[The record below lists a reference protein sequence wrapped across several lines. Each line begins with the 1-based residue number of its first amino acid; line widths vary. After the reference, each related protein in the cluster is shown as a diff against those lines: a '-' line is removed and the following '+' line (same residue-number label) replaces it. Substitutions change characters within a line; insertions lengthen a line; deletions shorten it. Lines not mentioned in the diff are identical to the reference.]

1 MNIKNLNFAVVG
13 SGSIGLRHTK
23 NLKHLGAT
31 KISVFDP
38 NKKQKPF
45 VEELGFNFV
54 TNFEDLRDQK
64 IDIALI
70 CTPPYL
76 HLSYLDKLMSFN
88 AHVFIEKPLSHSYEQ
103 AKKLQ
108 F

>member
-54 TNFEDLRDQK
+54 TNSCWGRVSDFLFECCVWFR
-64 IDIALI
+64 
-70 CTPPYL
+70 
-76 HLSYLDKLMSFN
+76 SYLSRTFKLALFW
-88 AHVFIEKPLSHSYEQ
+88 IIR
-103 AKKLQ
+103 
-108 F
+108 